1 MAINRR
7 FHRSL
12 STLTTPTD
20 ASRCHITLRAKLL
33 RGGARYPIAS
43 LQEQRFINREKDE
56 MPCLS
61 DPGPLNVRRPHPH
74 RVQPT
79 ETGCRNVE
87 PNRKKTMEK
96 IVCIGERSWQRLLER
111 VVHLSALALR
121 LERRLTPPQDD
132 G

>member
-1 MAINRR
+1 
-7 FHRSL
+7 
-12 STLTTPTD
+12 
-20 ASRCHITLRAKLL
+20 
-33 RGGARYPIAS
+33 
-43 LQEQRFINREKDE
+43 

-61 DPGPLNVRRPHPH
+61 DPGPLNVRRLHPH
-74 RVQPT
+74 RVQPI
-79 ETGCRNVE
+79 EAGCCIVE

-111 VVHLSALALR
+111 VEHLSALAQH